1 MRFITCRTPDSS
13 LVPAI
18 LSPDGNTVWPLRWL
32 GLPAETLAEAI
43 PLLTPQVRAG
53 LSLALGGIPGIPR
66 EAVQLDSP
74 IPHPVQDVIC
84 LGINYLSHS
93 EEAERYSAQA
103 FAAPHTDA
111 IYFSKRVSR
120 AVPDGAAIPPHTR
133 LVKKLDYECELAV
146 ILGQDA
152 RDLTSGHTQD
162 AVFGYTILNDVSAR
176 DQQTAHKQWYFG
188 KSLDGFA
195 PMGPCIVTA
204 DEFDT
209 YPPRLGLRCWV
220 NDQLR
225 QDANTAQQI
234 FDIDHVLCELTAG
247 MTLRAGTIIATGTPA
262 GVGMGM
268 QPPCFLQPGDVVRC
282 EIEGIGTLTNPVGEA
297 DPEPELNS

>member
-1 MRFITCRTPDSS
+1 MRFITCRTPDGS

-146 ILGQDA
+146 VLGQDA
-152 RDLTSGHTQD
+152 RDLTPGHTQD

-234 FDIDHVLCELTAG
+234 HRHPRRRGHGDAAPLFFAARRRG
-247 MTLRAGTIIATGTPA
+247 PLRDRGHWDPD
-262 GVGMGM
+262 
-268 QPPCFLQPGDVVRC
+268 QPGGRGRSGVRVQLLKVFFRQHFA
-282 EIEGIGTLTNPVGEA
+282 IRY
-297 DPEPELNS
+297 